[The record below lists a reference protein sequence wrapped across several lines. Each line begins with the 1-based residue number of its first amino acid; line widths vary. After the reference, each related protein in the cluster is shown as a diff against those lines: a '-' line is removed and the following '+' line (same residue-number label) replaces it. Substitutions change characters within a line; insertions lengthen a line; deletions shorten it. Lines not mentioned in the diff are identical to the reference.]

1 VTTAR
6 NPDIIEPMNAL
17 TSDPRNLRQQ
27 IANEIAVSI
36 RDGRY
41 PQGRRLPSERDLA
54 EIFKVSRPTIREA
67 MIILE
72 ARGLVEA
79 KQGAGIYVT
88 EAPRPEAVPPE
99 LDIGPFELM
108 EARALIEGHACALA
122 ATSIKDE
129 EVEELA
135 VILQDMAEEHE
146 LGALVDLADRRFHV
160 AIARA
165 TRNNALVAMV
175 ENLWDLRYK
184 PASRAMLD
192 RASQVRARPLTDDHR
207 GIFEALKARDP
218 VAARSAMREHLNQ
231 VIANLLAVT
240 EADALEETQ
249 ARLSAQRNELAR
261 RSLL

>member
-184 PASRAMLD
+184 PAARAMLD

-207 GIFEALKARDP
+207 GIFDALKARDP
-218 VAARSAMREHLNQ
+218 VAARLAMREHLNQ
-231 VIANLLAVT
+231 VIANMLAVT

-249 ARLSAQRNELAR
+249 ARLSAQRSELAR